1 MNKKIIIAFSLILI
15 FYFAS
20 YLYIYF
26 YPHPATKIYYNESLK
41 KPSLKFFLGTDE
53 IGRDIFSQILEAVK
67 ISLNLAVVSTL
78 FSLLVGTFIGIISA
92 TSSQKIDNLIMRI
105 VDMFLAFPDL
115 LLAIGIA
122 VSLGGGF
129 LSVIIAITFSRWAGT
144 SRLIRAVILD
154 LKDKEFVLGAKSL
167 GATKNYIILKHL
179 LPQCIP
185 VLTISFSLGI
195 SSAILSESSLSFLGL
210 GIQPPTPSLGRMVD
224 KGREFITL
232 MPVYSLAP
240 ALVIAYFIFLF
251 NFIGDCLQ
259 EKLNIKLKE
268 IT

>member
-1 MNKKIIIAFSLILI
+1 MNKKIIIALSLILI

-41 KPSLKFFLGTDE
+41 KPSMKFLLGTDE
-53 IGRDIFSQILEAVK
+53 IGRDIFSQILYAVK
-67 ISLNLAVVSTL
+67 ISLNIAVLATV
-78 FSLLVGTFIGIISA
+78 FSLFAGTFIGIISA
-92 TSSQKIDNLIMRI
+92 TSSKKIDNLIMRI

-115 LLAIGIA
+115 LFAIGIA
-122 VSLGGGF
+122 VSLGAGF
-129 LSVIIAITFSRWAGT
+129 LSVIIAITFSRWAGI

-154 LKDKEFVLGAKSL
+154 VKEKEFVLCAKSL
-167 GATKNYIILKHL
+167 GASKSYIILKHL

-185 VLTISFSLGI
+185 VLAISFSLGI
-195 SSAILSESSLSFLGL
+195 SGAMLSESSLSFLGL
-210 GIQPPTPSLGRMVD
+210 GIQSPIPSLGRMVD

-240 ALVIAYFIFLF
+240 ALVIAWLIFLF
-251 NFIGDCLQ
+251 NFLGDCLQ
-259 EKLNIKLKE
+259 EKLNIRFK
-268 IT
+268 